1 MVIVAAVAGRRDGAS
16 ARVVRTV
23 ATGEVQ
29 LAISDEFLSELVKV
43 MDYPEVESIVRRPV
57 QAFEVALDLGTMG
70 FMYHPRRLEW
80 PSLPDPNDWWVLDL
94 AHESNADYIVTYDG
108 AIHDAGPGLGF
119 AVIYPDDLL
128 EILRRWHQR

>member
-1 MVIVAAVAGRRDGAS
+1 M
-16 ARVVRTV
+16 

-70 FMYHPRRLEW
+70 LMYHPRRLEW

-94 AHESNADYIVTYDG
+94 AHESNADYIVTYDS
-108 AIHDAGPGLGF
+108 AIHDAGPRLGF

-128 EILRRWHQR
+128 EILRSWRQR